1 MKWIFN
7 PAIRLGNQLSFKYK
21 FLLWSC
27 LMLLP
32 LAYSMTNL
40 LGRLQDDNVQ
50 ANRELA
56 GVANL
61 APVPAIEQALL
72 THRNLVTRHAY
83 EVDPVGDDQVKA
95 AAQAVDQSL
104 QAFADTSQNNPSFE
118 VIQQGWAA
126 LQSEAGK
133 LEVEQSNLRHDKL
146 LTEVRHLY
154 KHITASSSLIQ
165 DPALGTYY
173 MVILAS
179 ERLPQLRDLLAQVRD
194 RAATIADFGLFQ
206 AEGYS
211 GLRFRLD
218 LIIAT
223 LQELEADLTLLYQIE
238 PAYRAELGQQTDALI
253 QLVRQ
258 GVETMENKMMK
269 DQLVQLS
276 TKEVQAL
283 GDKMDEAIT
292 ALAGQVRQRLEAD
305 LHQRL
310 AANQRHFW
318 WVTAPL
324 TASLLLYLYL
334 MIGAYLS
341 LHDTVGRVR
350 DIAARVNAQDLSQH
364 IEIIGQD
371 ELAAISRD
379 YNITLETLRT
389 LMQRVREN
397 GVTVVESATE
407 IEDRT
412 CRSQEVIA
420 DQQGETHQV
429 ATAIKEL
436 AATSQ
441 DMAGN
446 ALQAARM
453 TQEAQQVVGQGE
465 AVVDRTI
472 KAIDHINREVLR
484 TAESIGQLE
493 QQCSQIGGVIS
504 VIRGIAEQTNLLALN
519 AAIEAAR
526 AGEQGRGFA
535 VVADEVRSL
544 ASRTQGATVEI
555 QQMIEQLQSGARASV
570 NAMSAASREAQEG
583 VGLAQEAQHAFGAI
597 TEKVDRMVDTNAIIA
612 SAIEQQGAVV
622 NEIERNVVRI
632 SDGSDEA
639 LQVANAARDAARQIH
654 QLTEQLRS
662 MVQSFVL

>member
-56 GVANL
+56 GVVNL
-61 APVPAIEQALL
+61 TPVPAIEQALL

-104 QAFADTSQNNPSFE
+104 QAFADTRQNNPSFE

-218 LIIAT
+218 LINAT

-258 GVETMENKMMK
+258 GVETIENKMMK

-276 TKEVQAL
+276 TKEVQAQ

-310 AANQRHFW
+310 TANQRHFW

-324 TASLLLYLYL
+324 TVSLLLYLYL

-341 LHDTVGRVR
+341 LRDTVGRVR
-350 DIAARVNAQDLSQH
+350 DIAARVNTQDLSQH
-364 IEIIGQD
+364 IEIVGQD

-379 YNITLETLRT
+379 YNVTLETLRT
-389 LMQRVREN
+389 LMRRVREN

-407 IEDRT
+407 IEART

-453 TQEAQQVVGQGE
+453 TQEAQNVVGQGE
-465 AVVDRTI
+465 DVVERTI

-484 TAESIGQLE
+484 TADTIGQLE

-544 ASRTQGATVEI
+544 ANRTQGATVEI

-570 NAMSAASREAQEG
+570 TAMSAASHEAQEG
-583 VGLAQEAQHAFGAI
+583 VGLAQEAKQAFGAI

-654 QLTEQLRS
+654 QLTEQLRA

>member
-32 LAYSMTNL
+32 LTYSMTNL

-56 GVANL
+56 GVVNL
-61 APVPAIEQALL
+61 APVPAIEQTLL

-104 QAFADTSQNNPSFE
+104 QAFADTRQNNPSFE

-218 LIIAT
+218 LISAT
-223 LQELEADLTLLYQIE
+223 LQELEADLTLLYQME

-305 LHQRL
+305 LRQRL

-324 TASLLLYLYL
+324 TVSLLLYLYL

-341 LHDTVGRVR
+341 LRDTVGRVR

-364 IEIIGQD
+364 IEIVGQD

-379 YNITLETLRT
+379 YNVTLETLRT
-389 LMQRVREN
+389 LMLRVREN

-407 IEDRT
+407 IEART

-453 TQEAQQVVGQGE
+453 TQEAQNVVGQGE
-465 AVVDRTI
+465 DVVERTI
-472 KAIDHINREVLR
+472 KAIDHINREVLH
-484 TAESIGQLE
+484 TAETIGQLE

-544 ASRTQGATVEI
+544 ANRTQGATVEI

-570 NAMSAASREAQEG
+570 TAMSAASHEAQEG
-583 VGLAQEAQHAFGAI
+583 VGLAQEAQQAFGAI

-654 QLTEQLRS
+654 QLTEQLRA

>member
-40 LGRLQDDNVQ
+40 LGRLQDDNAQ

-56 GVANL
+56 GVVNL
-61 APVPAIEQALL
+61 APIPAIEQALL

-104 QAFADTSQNNPSFE
+104 QAFADTRQNNPSFA

-133 LEVEQSNLRHDKL
+133 REVEQSNLRHDKL

-154 KHITASSSLIQ
+154 KHITAASSLIQ

-218 LIIAT
+218 LISAT

-238 PAYRAELGQQTDALI
+238 PAYRAELGQQTDALM

-305 LHQRL
+305 LRQRL
-310 AANQRHFW
+310 EANQRHFW

-341 LHDTVGRVR
+341 LRETVARVR

-364 IEIIGQD
+364 IEIVGQD

-379 YNITLETLRT
+379 YNVTLETLRT
-389 LMQRVREN
+389 LMLRVREN

-407 IEDRT
+407 IEART

-453 TQEAQQVVGQGE
+453 TQEAQNVVGQGE
-465 AVVDRTI
+465 DVVERTI

-484 TAESIGQLE
+484 TAETIGQLE

-544 ASRTQGATVEI
+544 ANRTQGATVEI

-570 NAMSAASREAQEG
+570 TAMSAASHEAQEG
-583 VGLAQEAQHAFGAI
+583 VGLAQEAQQAFGAI

-654 QLTEQLRS
+654 QLTEQLRA

>member
-32 LAYSMTNL
+32 LAYSMANL
-40 LGRLQDDNVQ
+40 LGRLQDDNEQ
-50 ANRELA
+50 ARKELA
-56 GVANL
+56 GVINL

-72 THRNLVTRHAY
+72 THRNLVTQHAY
-83 EVDPVGDDQVKA
+83 EQNPVGEDKVKA
-95 AAQAVDQSL
+95 AAQAVDDSL
-104 QAFADTSQNNPSFE
+104 RAFADTRQDNPAFDALK
-118 VIQQGWAA
+118 QGWAT
-126 LQSEAGK
+126 LQSEGSK
-133 LEVEQSNLRHDKL
+133 LEVDQSNLRHDKL

-154 KHITASSSLIQ
+154 KNITAASSLIQ

-173 MVILAS
+173 MVILTS

-218 LIIAT
+218 LINAT

-238 PAYRAELGQQTDALI
+238 PAYRAELGQQTDALL
-253 QLVRQ
+253 QQVRQ
-258 GVETMENKMMK
+258 GVDTMENKMMK

-276 TKEVQAL
+276 TKEVLAL
-283 GDKMDEAIT
+283 GDGLDNTIT
-292 ALAGQVRQRLEAD
+292 KLAGQVRQRLEAD
-305 LHQRL
+305 LHQRM

-324 TASLLLYLYL
+324 TAILLLYIYL

-341 LHDTVGRVR
+341 LRDTVGRVR
-350 DIAARVNAQDLSQH
+350 EIAARVNAQDLSQH
-364 IEIIGQD
+364 IEIVGQD

-379 YNITLETLRT
+379 YNVTLETLRT
-389 LMQRVREN
+389 LMRRVREN

-420 DQQGETHQV
+420 AQQGETHQV

-639 LQVANAARDAARQIH
+639 LQVANEARDAARQIH

-662 MVQSFVL
+662 MVQSFIL

>member
-56 GVANL
+56 GVVNL
-61 APVPAIEQALL
+61 NPVPAIEQALL

-95 AAQAVDQSL
+95 AAQIVAQSL
-104 QAFADTSQNNPSFE
+104 QAFADTRQNNPSFE

-126 LQSEAGK
+126 LQSETGK

-218 LIIAT
+218 LISAT

-292 ALAGQVRQRLEAD
+292 ALAGKVRQRLEAD

-310 AANQRHFW
+310 TANQRHFW

-324 TASLLLYLYL
+324 TVSLLLYLYL

-341 LHDTVGRVR
+341 LRDTVGRVR

-364 IEIIGQD
+364 IEIVGQD

-379 YNITLETLRT
+379 YNVTLETLRT
-389 LMQRVREN
+389 LMLRVREN

-407 IEDRT
+407 IEART
-412 CRSQEVIA
+412 SRSQEVIA

-453 TQEAQQVVGQGE
+453 TQEAQNVVGQGE
-465 AVVDRTI
+465 DVVERTI

-484 TAESIGQLE
+484 TADTIGQLE

-504 VIRGIAEQTNLLALN
+504 VIRSIAEQTNLLALN

-544 ASRTQGATVEI
+544 ANRTQGATVEI

-570 NAMSAASREAQEG
+570 TAMSAASHEAQEG
-583 VGLAQEAQHAFGAI
+583 VGLAQEAKQAFGAI

-654 QLTEQLRS
+654 QLTEQLRA

>member
-56 GVANL
+56 GVVNL
-61 APVPAIEQALL
+61 TPVPAIEQALL

-83 EVDPVGDDQVKA
+83 EVDPVGDNQVKA

-104 QAFADTSQNNPSFE
+104 QAFADTRQNNPSFE

-154 KHITASSSLIQ
+154 KHITAASSLIQ

-218 LIIAT
+218 LINAT

-238 PAYRAELGQQTDALI
+238 PAYRTELGQQTDALM

-305 LHQRL
+305 LRQRL

-341 LHDTVGRVR
+341 LRETVGRVR

-364 IEIIGQD
+364 IEIVGQD

-379 YNITLETLRT
+379 YNVTLETLRT
-389 LMQRVREN
+389 LMLRVREN

-407 IEDRT
+407 IEART

-420 DQQGETHQV
+420 DQQGDTHQV

-453 TQEAQQVVGQGE
+453 TQEAQNVVGQGE
-465 AVVDRTI
+465 DVVERTI

-484 TAESIGQLE
+484 TADTIGLLE

-504 VIRGIAEQTNLLALN
+504 VIRSIAEQTNLLALN

-544 ASRTQGATVEI
+544 ANRTQGATVEI

-570 NAMSAASREAQEG
+570 TAMSAASHEAQEG
-583 VGLAQEAQHAFGAI
+583 VGLAQEAKQAFGAI

-639 LQVANAARDAARQIH
+639 LQVANEARDAARQIH
-654 QLTEQLRS
+654 QLTEQLRA

>member
-32 LAYSMTNL
+32 LAYSMANL
-40 LGRLQDDNVQ
+40 LGRLQDDNIQ

-95 AAQAVDQSL
+95 AAQAVDKSL
-104 QAFADTSQNNPSFE
+104 QAFADTRQNNPSFE

-218 LIIAT
+218 LISAT

-238 PAYRAELGQQTDALI
+238 PAYRAELGQQTDALM

-276 TKEVQAL
+276 PKEVQAL
-283 GDKMDEAIT
+283 GDNMDSALT
-292 ALAGQVRQRLEAD
+292 ALAGHVRQRLEAD

-324 TASLLLYLYL
+324 TAILLLYLYL

-341 LHDTVGRVR
+341 LRDTVGRVR
-350 DIAARVNAQDLSQH
+350 EIAARVNAQDLSQQ
-364 IEIIGQD
+364 IEIVGQD
-371 ELAAISRD
+371 ELADISHD
-379 YNITLETLRT
+379 YNVTLETLRT
-389 LMQRVREN
+389 LMRRVREN
-397 GVTVVESATE
+397 GVTVVESATD
-407 IEDRT
+407 IEART

-453 TQEAQQVVGQGE
+453 TQEAQNVVGQGE
-465 AVVDRTI
+465 DVVERTI

-484 TAESIGQLE
+484 TANTIGQLE

-544 ASRTQGATVEI
+544 ANRTQGATVEI

-570 NAMSAASREAQEG
+570 TAMSAASHEAQEG
-583 VGLAQEAQHAFGAI
+583 VGLAQEAKQAFGAI

-612 SAIEQQGAVV
+612 SAIEQQDAVV

-654 QLTEQLRS
+654 QLTEQLRA

>member
-7 PAIRLGNQLSFKYK
+7 PAIKLGNQLSFKYK

-40 LGRLQDDNVQ
+40 LGRLHDDNVQ

-56 GVANL
+56 GVVNL
-61 APVPAIEQALL
+61 TPVPAIEQALL

-104 QAFADTSQNNPSFE
+104 QAFADTRQNNPSFE

-154 KHITASSSLIQ
+154 KHITASSSMIQ

-218 LIIAT
+218 LISAT
-223 LQELEADLTLLYQIE
+223 LQELEADLTLLYQME

-310 AANQRHFW
+310 TANQRHFW

-341 LHDTVGRVR
+341 LRDTVGRVR

-364 IEIIGQD
+364 IEIVGQD

-379 YNITLETLRT
+379 YNVTLETLRT
-389 LMQRVREN
+389 LMLRVREN

-407 IEDRT
+407 IEART

-453 TQEAQQVVGQGE
+453 TQEAQNVVGQGE
-465 AVVDRTI
+465 DVVERTI

-484 TAESIGQLE
+484 TADTIGQLE

-544 ASRTQGATVEI
+544 ANRTQGATVEI

-570 NAMSAASREAQEG
+570 TAMSAASHEAQEG
-583 VGLAQEAQHAFGAI
+583 VGLAQEAKQAFGAI

-654 QLTEQLRS
+654 QLTEQLRA

>member
-32 LAYSMTNL
+32 LAYSMANL

-56 GVANL
+56 GVVNL
-61 APVPAIEQALL
+61 TPVPAIEQALL

-104 QAFADTSQNNPSFE
+104 QAFADTRQNNPSFE

-218 LIIAT
+218 LISAT

-310 AANQRHFW
+310 TANQRHFW

-341 LHDTVGRVR
+341 LRDTVGRVR

-364 IEIIGQD
+364 IEIVGQD

-379 YNITLETLRT
+379 YNVTLETLRT
-389 LMQRVREN
+389 LMRRVREN

-407 IEDRT
+407 IEART

-453 TQEAQQVVGQGE
+453 TQEAQNVVGQGE
-465 AVVDRTI
+465 DVVERTI

-484 TAESIGQLE
+484 TADTIGQLE

-544 ASRTQGATVEI
+544 ANRTQGATVEI

-570 NAMSAASREAQEG
+570 TAMSAASHEAQEG
-583 VGLAQEAQHAFGAI
+583 VGLAQEAKQAFGAI

-654 QLTEQLRS
+654 QLTEQLRA

>member
-56 GVANL
+56 GVVNL
-61 APVPAIEQALL
+61 TPVPAIEQALL

-95 AAQAVDQSL
+95 AAQTVDQSL
-104 QAFADTSQNNPSFE
+104 QAFANTRQNNPSFE

-218 LIIAT
+218 LISAT

-292 ALAGQVRQRLEAD
+292 ALAGEVRQRLEAD

-341 LHDTVGRVR
+341 LRDTVGRVR

-364 IEIIGQD
+364 IEIVGQD

-379 YNITLETLRT
+379 YNVTLETLRT
-389 LMQRVREN
+389 LMLRVREN

-407 IEDRT
+407 IEART

-453 TQEAQQVVGQGE
+453 TQEAQNVVGQGE
-465 AVVDRTI
+465 DVVERTI

-484 TAESIGQLE
+484 TADTIGQLE

-544 ASRTQGATVEI
+544 ANRTQGATVEI

-570 NAMSAASREAQEG
+570 TAMSAASHEAQEG
-583 VGLAQEAQHAFGAI
+583 VGLAQEAKQAFGAI

-654 QLTEQLRS
+654 QLTEQLRA

>member
-32 LAYSMTNL
+32 LAYSMANL
-40 LGRLQDDNVQ
+40 LGRLQDDNEQ
-50 ANRELA
+50 ARKELA
-56 GVANL
+56 GVINL

-72 THRNLVTRHAY
+72 THRNLVTQHAY
-83 EVDPVGDDQVKA
+83 EQNPVGEDKVKA
-95 AAQAVDQSL
+95 AAQAVDDSL
-104 QAFADTSQNNPSFE
+104 RAFADTRQENPAFDALK
-118 VIQQGWAA
+118 QGWAA
-126 LQSEAGK
+126 LQSEGSK
-133 LEVEQSNLRHDKL
+133 LEVDQSNLRHDKL

-154 KHITASSSLIQ
+154 KNITAASSLIQ

-173 MVILAS
+173 MVILTS

-218 LIIAT
+218 LINAT

-238 PAYRAELGQQTDALI
+238 PAYRAELGQQTDTLL
-253 QLVRQ
+253 QQVRQ
-258 GVETMENKMMK
+258 GVDTMENKMMK

-276 TKEVQAL
+276 TKEVLAL
-283 GDKMDEAIT
+283 GDGLDNTIT
-292 ALAGQVRQRLEAD
+292 KLAGQVRQRLEAD
-305 LHQRL
+305 LHQRM

-324 TASLLLYLYL
+324 TAILLLYIYL

-341 LHDTVGRVR
+341 LRDTVGRVR
-350 DIAARVNAQDLSQH
+350 EIAARVNAQDLSQH
-364 IEIIGQD
+364 IEIVGQD

-379 YNITLETLRT
+379 YNVTLETLRT
-389 LMQRVREN
+389 LMRRVREN

-420 DQQGETHQV
+420 AQQGETHQV

-453 TQEAQQVVGQGE
+453 TQEAQLVVGQGE

-583 VGLAQEAQHAFGAI
+583 VGLAKEAQHAFGAI

-662 MVQSFVL
+662 MVQSFIL

>member
-61 APVPAIEQALL
+61 TPVPAIEQALL

-104 QAFADTSQNNPSFE
+104 QAFADTRQNTPSFE

-218 LIIAT
+218 LISAT

-310 AANQRHFW
+310 TANQRHFW

-341 LHDTVGRVR
+341 LRDTVGRVR

-364 IEIIGQD
+364 IEIVGQD

-379 YNITLETLRT
+379 YNVTLETLRT
-389 LMQRVREN
+389 LMRRVREN

-407 IEDRT
+407 IEART

-453 TQEAQQVVGQGE
+453 TQEAQNVVGQGE
-465 AVVDRTI
+465 DVVERTI

-484 TAESIGQLE
+484 TADTIGQLE

-544 ASRTQGATVEI
+544 ANRTQGATVEI
-555 QQMIEQLQSGARASV
+555 QQMIEQLQSGARAPV
-570 NAMSAASREAQEG
+570 TAMSAASHEAQEG
-583 VGLAQEAQHAFGAI
+583 VGLAQEAKQAFGAI

-654 QLTEQLRS
+654 QLTEQLRA

>member
-56 GVANL
+56 GVVNL

-104 QAFADTSQNNPSFE
+104 QVFADTRQNNPSFE

-218 LIIAT
+218 LISAT

-292 ALAGQVRQRLEAD
+292 AVAGQVRQRLEAD

-310 AANQRHFW
+310 TANQRHFW
-318 WVTAPL
+318 WITAPL

-341 LHDTVGRVR
+341 LRDTVGRVR

-364 IEIIGQD
+364 IEIVGQD

-379 YNITLETLRT
+379 YNVTLETLRT
-389 LMQRVREN
+389 LMLRVREN

-407 IEDRT
+407 IEART

-453 TQEAQQVVGQGE
+453 TQEAQNVVGQGE
-465 AVVDRTI
+465 DVVERTI

-484 TAESIGQLE
+484 TADTIGQLE

-544 ASRTQGATVEI
+544 ANRTQGATVEI

-570 NAMSAASREAQEG
+570 TAMSAASHEAQEG
-583 VGLAQEAQHAFGAI
+583 VGLAQEAKQAFGAI

-654 QLTEQLRS
+654 QLTEQLRA

>member
-32 LAYSMTNL
+32 LAYSMANL
-40 LGRLQDDNVQ
+40 LGRLQDDNEQ
-50 ANRELA
+50 ASRELA
-56 GVANL
+56 GVVNL
-61 APVPAIEQALL
+61 TPVPAIEQALL

-104 QAFADTSQNNPSFE
+104 QAFADTRQNNPSFE

-218 LIIAT
+218 LISAT

-258 GVETMENKMMK
+258 GGETMENKMMK

-292 ALAGQVRQRLEAD
+292 ALAGQVRKRLEAD

-341 LHDTVGRVR
+341 LRDTVGRVR

-364 IEIIGQD
+364 IEIVGQD

-379 YNITLETLRT
+379 YNVTLETLRT
-389 LMQRVREN
+389 LMLRVREN

-407 IEDRT
+407 IEART

-453 TQEAQQVVGQGE
+453 TQEAQNVVGQGE
-465 AVVDRTI
+465 DVVERTI

-484 TAESIGQLE
+484 TADTIGQLE

-504 VIRGIAEQTNLLALN
+504 VIRSIAEQTNLLALN

-544 ASRTQGATVEI
+544 ANRTQGATVEI

-570 NAMSAASREAQEG
+570 TAMSAASHEAQEG
-583 VGLAQEAQHAFGAI
+583 VGLAQEAKQAFGAI

-612 SAIEQQGAVV
+612 SAIEQQGTVV

-654 QLTEQLRS
+654 QLTEQLRA

>member
-56 GVANL
+56 GVVNL
-61 APVPAIEQALL
+61 TPVPAIEQALL

-95 AAQAVDQSL
+95 AAQIVAQSL
-104 QAFADTSQNNPSFE
+104 QAFADTRQNNPSFK

-218 LIIAT
+218 LISAT

-310 AANQRHFW
+310 TANQRHFW

-341 LHDTVGRVR
+341 LRDTVGRVR

-364 IEIIGQD
+364 IEIVGQD

-379 YNITLETLRT
+379 YNVTLETLRT
-389 LMQRVREN
+389 LMLRVREN

-407 IEDRT
+407 IEART

-453 TQEAQQVVGQGE
+453 TQEAQNVVGQGE
-465 AVVDRTI
+465 DVVERTI

-484 TAESIGQLE
+484 TADTIGQLE

-544 ASRTQGATVEI
+544 ANRTQGATVEI

-570 NAMSAASREAQEG
+570 TAMSAASHEAQEG
-583 VGLAQEAQHAFGAI
+583 VGLAQEAKQAFGAI

-612 SAIEQQGAVV
+612 SAIEQQGTVV

-654 QLTEQLRS
+654 QLTEQLRA

>member
-32 LAYSMTNL
+32 LAYSMANL

-61 APVPAIEQALL
+61 TPVPAIEQALL

-83 EVDPVGDDQVKA
+83 EADPVGDDQVKA
-95 AAQAVDQSL
+95 AAQAVAQSL
-104 QAFADTSQNNPSFE
+104 QAFADTRQNTPSFE

-218 LIIAT
+218 LISAT

-238 PAYRAELGQQTDALI
+238 PAYRAELGLQTDALI

-310 AANQRHFW
+310 TANQRHFW

-324 TASLLLYLYL
+324 TISLLLYLYL

-341 LHDTVGRVR
+341 LRDTVGRVR

-364 IEIIGQD
+364 IEIVGQD

-379 YNITLETLRT
+379 YNVTLETLRT
-389 LMQRVREN
+389 LMLRVREN

-407 IEDRT
+407 IEART

-453 TQEAQQVVGQGE
+453 TQEAQNVVGQGE
-465 AVVDRTI
+465 DVVERTI

-484 TAESIGQLE
+484 TADTIGQLE

-504 VIRGIAEQTNLLALN
+504 VIRSIAEQTNLLALN

-544 ASRTQGATVEI
+544 ANRTQGATVEI

-570 NAMSAASREAQEG
+570 TAMSAASHEAQEG
-583 VGLAQEAQHAFGAI
+583 VGLAQEAKQAFGAI

-639 LQVANAARDAARQIH
+639 LQVASAARDAARQIH
-654 QLTEQLRS
+654 QLTEQLRA

>member
-32 LAYSMTNL
+32 LAYSMANL
-40 LGRLQDDNVQ
+40 LGRLQDDNEQ
-50 ANRELA
+50 ARKELA
-56 GVANL
+56 GVINL

-72 THRNLVTRHAY
+72 THRNLVTQHAY
-83 EVDPVGDDQVKA
+83 EQNPVGEDKVKA
-95 AAQAVDQSL
+95 AAQAVEDSL
-104 QAFADTSQNNPSFE
+104 RAFADTRQENPAFDALK
-118 VIQQGWAA
+118 QGWAA
-126 LQSEAGK
+126 LQSEGSK
-133 LEVEQSNLRHDKL
+133 LEVDQSNLRHDKL

-154 KHITASSSLIQ
+154 KNITAASSLIQ

-173 MVILAS
+173 MVILTS

-218 LIIAT
+218 LINAT

-238 PAYRAELGQQTDALI
+238 PAYRAELGQQTDALL
-253 QLVRQ
+253 QQVRQ
-258 GVETMENKMMK
+258 GVDTMENKMMK

-276 TKEVQAL
+276 TKEVLAL
-283 GDKMDEAIT
+283 GDGLDNTIT
-292 ALAGQVRQRLEAD
+292 KLAGQVRQRLEAD
-305 LHQRL
+305 LHQRM

-324 TASLLLYLYL
+324 TAILLLYIYL

-341 LHDTVGRVR
+341 LRDTVGRVR
-350 DIAARVNAQDLSQH
+350 EIAARVNAQDLSQH
-364 IEIIGQD
+364 IEIVGQD

-379 YNITLETLRT
+379 YNVTLETLRT
-389 LMQRVREN
+389 LMRRVREN

-420 DQQGETHQV
+420 AQQGETHQV

-453 TQEAQQVVGQGE
+453 TQEAQLVVGQGE

-662 MVQSFVL
+662 MVQSFIL

>member
-40 LGRLQDDNVQ
+40 LGRLQDDNAQ

-56 GVANL
+56 GVVNL

-72 THRNLVTRHAY
+72 THRNLMTRHAY
-83 EVDPVGDDQVKA
+83 EVEPVGDDQLKA
-95 AAQAVDQSL
+95 AAQAVELSL
-104 QAFADTSQNNPSFE
+104 QAFADTRQNNPSFE

-126 LQSEAGK
+126 LQSDAGK
-133 LEVEQSNLRHDKL
+133 LEVEQNNLRHDKL

-154 KHITASSSLIQ
+154 KHITAASSLIQ

-218 LIIAT
+218 LISAT

-238 PAYRAELGQQTDALI
+238 PTYRAGLGQQTDALM

-292 ALAGQVRQRLEAD
+292 ALAGHVRQRLEAD
-305 LHQRL
+305 LRQRL

-341 LHDTVGRVR
+341 LRETVARVR

-364 IEIIGQD
+364 IEIVGQD

-379 YNITLETLRT
+379 YNVTLETLRT
-389 LMQRVREN
+389 LMLRVREN

-407 IEDRT
+407 IEART

-453 TQEAQQVVGQGE
+453 TQEAQNVVGQGE
-465 AVVDRTI
+465 DVVERTI

-484 TAESIGQLE
+484 TAETIGQLE

-544 ASRTQGATVEI
+544 ANRTQGATVEI

-570 NAMSAASREAQEG
+570 TAMSAASHEAQEG
-583 VGLAQEAQHAFGAI
+583 VGLAQEAQQAFGAI

-654 QLTEQLRS
+654 QLTEQLRA

>member
-56 GVANL
+56 GVVNL
-61 APVPAIEQALL
+61 TPVPAIEQALL

-104 QAFADTSQNNPSFE
+104 QAFADTRQNNPSFE

-218 LIIAT
+218 LISAT

-341 LHDTVGRVR
+341 LRDTVGRVR

-364 IEIIGQD
+364 IEIVGQD

-379 YNITLETLRT
+379 YNVTLETLRT
-389 LMQRVREN
+389 LMRRVREN

-407 IEDRT
+407 IEART

-453 TQEAQQVVGQGE
+453 TQEAQNVVGQGE
-465 AVVDRTI
+465 DVVERTI

-484 TAESIGQLE
+484 TADTIGQLE

-544 ASRTQGATVEI
+544 ANRTQGATVEI

-570 NAMSAASREAQEG
+570 TAMSAASHEAQEG
-583 VGLAQEAQHAFGAI
+583 VGLAQEAKQAFGAI

-654 QLTEQLRS
+654 QLTEQLRA

>member
-40 LGRLQDDNVQ
+40 LGRLQDDNAQ
-50 ANRELA
+50 ANRELT
-56 GVANL
+56 GVVNL

-104 QAFADTSQNNPSFE
+104 QAFADTRQNNPSFE

-218 LIIAT
+218 LISAT

-324 TASLLLYLYL
+324 TVSLLLYLYL

-341 LHDTVGRVR
+341 LRDTVGRVR

-364 IEIIGQD
+364 IEIVGQD

-379 YNITLETLRT
+379 YNVTLETLRT
-389 LMQRVREN
+389 LMLRVREN

-407 IEDRT
+407 IEART

-453 TQEAQQVVGQGE
+453 TQEAQNVVGQGE
-465 AVVDRTI
+465 DVVERTI

-484 TAESIGQLE
+484 TADTIGQLE

-544 ASRTQGATVEI
+544 ANRTQGATVEI

-570 NAMSAASREAQEG
+570 TAMSAASHEAQEG
-583 VGLAQEAQHAFGAI
+583 VGLAQEAKQAFGAI

-632 SDGSDEA
+632 SDSSDEA
-639 LQVANAARDAARQIH
+639 LQVANAARDATRQIH
-654 QLTEQLRS
+654 QLTEQLRA

>member
-32 LAYSMTNL
+32 LAYSMANL
-40 LGRLQDDNVQ
+40 LGRLQDDNEQ
-50 ANRELA
+50 ARKELA
-56 GVANL
+56 GVINL
-61 APVPAIEQALL
+61 TPVPAIEQALL
-72 THRNLVTRHAY
+72 THRNLVTQHAY
-83 EVDPVGDDQVKA
+83 EQSPVGEDKVKA
-95 AAQAVDQSL
+95 AAQAVEDSL
-104 QAFADTSQNNPSFE
+104 RAFADTRQDNPAFDALK
-118 VIQQGWAA
+118 QGWAA
-126 LQSEAGK
+126 LQSEGGK
-133 LEVEQSNLRHDKL
+133 LEVDQSNLRHDKL

-154 KHITASSSLIQ
+154 KNITAASSLIQ

-173 MVILAS
+173 MVILTS

-218 LIIAT
+218 LINAT

-238 PAYRAELGQQTDALI
+238 PAYRAELGQQTDALL
-253 QLVRQ
+253 QQVRQ
-258 GVETMENKMMK
+258 GVDTMENKMMK

-276 TKEVQAL
+276 TKEVLAL
-283 GDKMDEAIT
+283 GDGLDNTIT
-292 ALAGQVRQRLEAD
+292 KLAGQVRQRLEAD
-305 LHQRL
+305 LHQRM

-324 TASLLLYLYL
+324 TAILLLYIYL

-341 LHDTVGRVR
+341 LRDTVGRVR
-350 DIAARVNAQDLSQH
+350 EIAARVNAQDLSQH
-364 IEIIGQD
+364 IEIVGQD

-379 YNITLETLRT
+379 YNVTLETLRT
-389 LMQRVREN
+389 LMRRVREN

-420 DQQGETHQV
+420 AQQGETHQV

-639 LQVANAARDAARQIH
+639 LQVANEARDAARQIH

-662 MVQSFVL
+662 MVQSFIL

>member
-40 LGRLQDDNVQ
+40 LGRLQDDNAQ

-56 GVANL
+56 GVVNL
-61 APVPAIEQALL
+61 APIPAIEQALL
-72 THRNLVTRHAY
+72 THRNLMTRHAY
-83 EVDPVGDDQVKA
+83 EVDPVGDDQLKT

-104 QAFADTSQNNPSFE
+104 QAFADTRQHNPSFE

-154 KHITASSSLIQ
+154 KHITAASSLIQ

-218 LIIAT
+218 LISAT

-238 PAYRAELGQQTDALI
+238 PAYRAELGQQTDALM

-292 ALAGQVRQRLEAD
+292 ALAGHVRQRLEAD
-305 LHQRL
+305 LRQRL

-341 LHDTVGRVR
+341 LRETVARVR

-364 IEIIGQD
+364 IEIVGQD

-379 YNITLETLRT
+379 YNVTLETLRT
-389 LMQRVREN
+389 LMLRVREN

-407 IEDRT
+407 IEART

-453 TQEAQQVVGQGE
+453 TQEAQNVVGQGE
-465 AVVDRTI
+465 DVVERTI

-484 TAESIGQLE
+484 TAETIGQLE

-544 ASRTQGATVEI
+544 ANRTQGATVEI

-570 NAMSAASREAQEG
+570 TAMSAASHEAQEG
-583 VGLAQEAQHAFGAI
+583 VGLAQEAQQAFGAI

-654 QLTEQLRS
+654 QLTEQLRA

>member
-40 LGRLQDDNVQ
+40 LGRLQDDNAQ

-56 GVANL
+56 GVVNL
-61 APVPAIEQALL
+61 SPVPAIEQALL

-104 QAFADTSQNNPSFE
+104 QAFANTRQNNPSFE

-218 LIIAT
+218 LISAT

-324 TASLLLYLYL
+324 TVSLLLYLYL

-341 LHDTVGRVR
+341 LRDTVGRVR

-364 IEIIGQD
+364 IEIVGQD

-379 YNITLETLRT
+379 YNVTLETLRT
-389 LMQRVREN
+389 LMRRVREN

-407 IEDRT
+407 IEART

-453 TQEAQQVVGQGE
+453 TQEAQNVVGQGE
-465 AVVDRTI
+465 DVVERTI

-484 TAESIGQLE
+484 TADTIGQLE

-544 ASRTQGATVEI
+544 ANRTQGATVEI

-570 NAMSAASREAQEG
+570 TAMSAASHEAQEG
-583 VGLAQEAQHAFGAI
+583 VGLAQEAKQAFGAI

-654 QLTEQLRS
+654 QLTEQLRA

>member
-40 LGRLQDDNVQ
+40 LGQLQDDNAQ

-56 GVANL
+56 GVVNL
-61 APVPAIEQALL
+61 IPVPAIEQALL
-72 THRNLVTRHAY
+72 THRNLMTRHAY
-83 EVDPVGDDQVKA
+83 EVDPVGDDQVKT

-104 QAFADTSQNNPSFE
+104 QAFADTRQNNPSFE

-218 LIIAT
+218 LISAT

-324 TASLLLYLYL
+324 TVSLLLYLYL

-341 LHDTVGRVR
+341 LRETVGRVR

-364 IEIIGQD
+364 IEIVGQD
-371 ELAAISRD
+371 ELAAISHD
-379 YNITLETLRT
+379 YNVTLETLRT
-389 LMQRVREN
+389 LMLRVREN

-407 IEDRT
+407 IEART

-453 TQEAQQVVGQGE
+453 TQEAQNVVGQGE
-465 AVVDRTI
+465 DVVERTI

-484 TAESIGQLE
+484 TADTIGQLE

-544 ASRTQGATVEI
+544 ANRTQGATVEI

-570 NAMSAASREAQEG
+570 TAMSAASHEAQEG
-583 VGLAQEAQHAFGAI
+583 VGLAQEAKQAFGAI

-654 QLTEQLRS
+654 QLTEQLRA

>member
-7 PAIRLGNQLSFKYK
+7 PAIKLGNQLSFKYK

-40 LGRLQDDNVQ
+40 LGRLQDDNAQ

-56 GVANL
+56 GVVNL

-95 AAQAVDQSL
+95 AAQTVDQSL
-104 QAFADTSQNNPSFE
+104 QAFADTRQNNPSFE

-126 LQSEAGK
+126 LQSKAGK

-165 DPALGTYY
+165 DPSLGTYY

-218 LIIAT
+218 LISAT

-283 GDKMDEAIT
+283 GDKMDEAIS

-324 TASLLLYLYL
+324 TVSLLLYLYL

-341 LHDTVGRVR
+341 LRETVGRVR

-364 IEIIGQD
+364 IEIVGQD
-371 ELAAISRD
+371 ELAAISHD
-379 YNITLETLRT
+379 YNVTLETLRT
-389 LMQRVREN
+389 LMLRVREN

-407 IEDRT
+407 IEART

-453 TQEAQQVVGQGE
+453 TQEAQNVVGQGE
-465 AVVDRTI
+465 DVVERTI

-484 TAESIGQLE
+484 TADTIGQLE

-544 ASRTQGATVEI
+544 ANRTQGATVEI

-570 NAMSAASREAQEG
+570 TAMSAASHEAQEG
-583 VGLAQEAQHAFGAI
+583 VGLAQEAKQAFGAI

-654 QLTEQLRS
+654 QLTEQLRA

>member
-40 LGRLQDDNVQ
+40 LGRLQDDNAQ

-56 GVANL
+56 GVVNL

-72 THRNLVTRHAY
+72 THRNLMTRHAY
-83 EVDPVGDDQVKA
+83 EVDPVGDDQLKA
-95 AAQAVDQSL
+95 AAQAVELSL
-104 QAFADTSQNNPSFE
+104 QAFADTRQNTPSFE
-118 VIQQGWAA
+118 EIQQGWAA

-154 KHITASSSLIQ
+154 KHITAASSLIQ

-218 LIIAT
+218 LISAT

-238 PAYRAELGQQTDALI
+238 PAYRAELGQQTDALM

-305 LHQRL
+305 LRQRL

-341 LHDTVGRVR
+341 LRETVARVR

-364 IEIIGQD
+364 IEIVGQD

-379 YNITLETLRT
+379 YNVTLETLRT
-389 LMQRVREN
+389 LMLRVREN

-407 IEDRT
+407 IEART

-453 TQEAQQVVGQGE
+453 TQEAQNVVGQGE
-465 AVVDRTI
+465 DVVERTI

-484 TAESIGQLE
+484 TAETIGQLE

-544 ASRTQGATVEI
+544 ANRTQGATVEI

-570 NAMSAASREAQEG
+570 TAMSAASHEAQEG
-583 VGLAQEAQHAFGAI
+583 VGLAQEAQQAFGAI

-654 QLTEQLRS
+654 QLTEQLRA

>member
-56 GVANL
+56 GVVNL

-72 THRNLVTRHAY
+72 THRNLLTRHAY

-95 AAQAVDQSL
+95 AAQIVAQSL
-104 QAFADTSQNNPSFE
+104 QAFADTRQNNPSFE

-126 LQSEAGK
+126 LQSETGK

-218 LIIAT
+218 LINAT
-223 LQELEADLTLLYQIE
+223 LQELEADLTLLYQME
-238 PAYRAELGQQTDALI
+238 PAYRAELGQQTDSLI

-258 GVETMENKMMK
+258 GVETMESKMMK

-292 ALAGQVRQRLEAD
+292 ALAGEVRQQLEAD

-324 TASLLLYLYL
+324 TISLLLYLYL

-341 LHDTVGRVR
+341 LRDTVGRVR

-364 IEIIGQD
+364 IEIVGQD

-379 YNITLETLRT
+379 YNVTLETLRT
-389 LMQRVREN
+389 LMLRVREN

-407 IEDRT
+407 IEART

-453 TQEAQQVVGQGE
+453 TQEAQNVVGQGE
-465 AVVDRTI
+465 DVVERTI

-484 TAESIGQLE
+484 TADTIGQLE

-544 ASRTQGATVEI
+544 ANRTQGATVEI

-570 NAMSAASREAQEG
+570 TAMSAASHEAQEG
-583 VGLAQEAQHAFGAI
+583 VGLAQEAKQAFGAI

-654 QLTEQLRS
+654 QLTEQLRA
-662 MVQSFVL
+662 MVQSFML

>member
-40 LGRLQDDNVQ
+40 LGRLHDDNVQ

-61 APVPAIEQALL
+61 TPVPAIEQALL

-83 EVDPVGDDQVKA
+83 ELDPVGDDQVKA

-218 LIIAT
+218 LISAT
-223 LQELEADLTLLYQIE
+223 LQELEADLTLLYQME

-258 GVETMENKMMK
+258 GVETMENKMMR

-292 ALAGQVRQRLEAD
+292 AVAGQVRQRLEAD

-310 AANQRHFW
+310 TANQRHFW
-318 WVTAPL
+318 WITAPL

-341 LHDTVGRVR
+341 LRDTVGRVR

-364 IEIIGQD
+364 IEIVGQD

-379 YNITLETLRT
+379 YNVTLETLRT
-389 LMQRVREN
+389 LMLRVREN

-407 IEDRT
+407 IEART

-453 TQEAQQVVGQGE
+453 TQEAQNVVGQGE
-465 AVVDRTI
+465 DVVERTI

-484 TAESIGQLE
+484 TADTIGQLE

-544 ASRTQGATVEI
+544 ANRTQGATVEI

-570 NAMSAASREAQEG
+570 TAMSAASHEAQEG
-583 VGLAQEAQHAFGAI
+583 VGLAQEAKQAFGAI

-654 QLTEQLRS
+654 QLTEQLRA

>member
-40 LGRLQDDNVQ
+40 LGRLQDDNAQ
-50 ANRELA
+50 ANRELT
-56 GVANL
+56 GVVNL

-104 QAFADTSQNNPSFE
+104 QAFADTRQNNPSFE
-118 VIQQGWAA
+118 MIQQGWAA

-211 GLRFRLD
+211 GMRFRLD
-218 LIIAT
+218 LISAT
-223 LQELEADLTLLYQIE
+223 LQELEADLTLLYQME

-364 IEIIGQD
+364 IEIVGQD

-379 YNITLETLRT
+379 YNVTLETLRT
-389 LMQRVREN
+389 LMLRVREN

-407 IEDRT
+407 IEART

-436 AATSQ
+436 AATLQ

-446 ALQAARM
+446 ALQAAHM
-453 TQEAQQVVGQGE
+453 TQEAQNVVGQGE
-465 AVVDRTI
+465 DVVERTI

-484 TAESIGQLE
+484 TADTIGQLE

-544 ASRTQGATVEI
+544 ANRTQGATVEI

-570 NAMSAASREAQEG
+570 TAMSAASHEAQEG
-583 VGLAQEAQHAFGAI
+583 VGLAQEAKQAFGAI

-654 QLTEQLRS
+654 QLTEQLRA

>member
-7 PAIRLGNQLSFKYK
+7 PAIRLGNQLSFKFK

-32 LAYSMTNL
+32 LAYSMANL
-40 LGRLQDDNVQ
+40 LGRLQDDNEQ
-50 ANRELA
+50 ARKELA
-56 GVANL
+56 GVINL

-72 THRNLVTRHAY
+72 THRNLVTQHAY
-83 EVDPVGDDQVKA
+83 EQNPVGEDKVKA
-95 AAQAVDQSL
+95 AAQAVEDSL
-104 QAFADTSQNNPSFE
+104 RAFADTRQENPAFNALK
-118 VIQQGWAA
+118 QGWAA
-126 LQSEAGK
+126 LQSEGSK
-133 LEVEQSNLRHDKL
+133 LEVDQSNLRHDKL

-154 KHITASSSLIQ
+154 KNITAASSLIQ

-173 MVILAS
+173 MVILTS

-218 LIIAT
+218 LINAT

-238 PAYRAELGQQTDALI
+238 PAYRAELGQQTDALL
-253 QLVRQ
+253 QQVRQ
-258 GVETMENKMMK
+258 GVDTMENKMMK

-276 TKEVQAL
+276 TKEVLAL
-283 GDKMDEAIT
+283 GDGLDNTIT
-292 ALAGQVRQRLEAD
+292 KLAGQVRQRLEAD
-305 LHQRL
+305 LHQRM

-324 TASLLLYLYL
+324 TAILLLYIYL

-341 LHDTVGRVR
+341 LRDTVGRVR
-350 DIAARVNAQDLSQH
+350 EIAARVNAQDLSQH
-364 IEIIGQD
+364 IEIVGQD

-389 LMQRVREN
+389 LMRRVREN

-420 DQQGETHQV
+420 AQQGETHQV

-570 NAMSAASREAQEG
+570 TAMSAASHEAQEG
-583 VGLAQEAQHAFGAI
+583 VGLAQEAKQAFGAI

-662 MVQSFVL
+662 MVQSFIL

>member
-32 LAYSMTNL
+32 LAYSMANL
-40 LGRLQDDNVQ
+40 LGRLQDDNEQ
-50 ANRELA
+50 ARKELA
-56 GVANL
+56 GVINL

-72 THRNLVTRHAY
+72 THRNLVTQHAY
-83 EVDPVGDDQVKA
+83 EQNPVGEDKVKA
-95 AAQAVDQSL
+95 AAQAVDDSL
-104 QAFADTSQNNPSFE
+104 RAFADTRQENPAFDALK
-118 VIQQGWAA
+118 QGWAA
-126 LQSEAGK
+126 LQSEGSK
-133 LEVEQSNLRHDKL
+133 LEVDQSNLRHDKL

-154 KHITASSSLIQ
+154 KNITAASSLIQ

-173 MVILAS
+173 MVILTS

-218 LIIAT
+218 LINAT

-238 PAYRAELGQQTDALI
+238 PAYRAELGQQTDALL
-253 QLVRQ
+253 QQVRQ
-258 GVETMENKMMK
+258 GVDTMENKMMK

-276 TKEVQAL
+276 TKEVLAL
-283 GDKMDEAIT
+283 GDGLDNTIT
-292 ALAGQVRQRLEAD
+292 KLAGQVRQRLEAD
-305 LHQRL
+305 LHQRM
-310 AANQRHFW
+310 AANQLHFW

-324 TASLLLYLYL
+324 TAILLLYIYL

-341 LHDTVGRVR
+341 LRDTVGRVR
-350 DIAARVNAQDLSQH
+350 EIAARVNAQDLSQH

-420 DQQGETHQV
+420 AQQGETHQV

-639 LQVANAARDAARQIH
+639 LQVANDARDAARQIH

-662 MVQSFVL
+662 MVQSFIL

>member
-56 GVANL
+56 GVVNL
-61 APVPAIEQALL
+61 TPVPAIEQALL

-104 QAFADTSQNNPSFE
+104 QAFADTRQNNPSFE

-218 LIIAT
+218 LISAT

-341 LHDTVGRVR
+341 LRETVARVR

-364 IEIIGQD
+364 IEIVGQD

-379 YNITLETLRT
+379 YNVTLETLRT
-389 LMQRVREN
+389 LMLRVREN

-407 IEDRT
+407 IEART

-453 TQEAQQVVGQGE
+453 TQEAQNVVGQGE
-465 AVVDRTI
+465 DVVERTI

-484 TAESIGQLE
+484 TADTIGQLE

-544 ASRTQGATVEI
+544 ANRTQGATVEI

-570 NAMSAASREAQEG
+570 TAMSAASHEAQEG
-583 VGLAQEAQHAFGAI
+583 VGLAQEAQQAFGAI

-654 QLTEQLRS
+654 QLTEQLRA

>member
-32 LAYSMTNL
+32 LAYSMANL
-40 LGRLQDDNVQ
+40 LGRLQDDNAQ

-56 GVANL
+56 GVVNL
-61 APVPAIEQALL
+61 TPVPAIEQALL

-104 QAFADTSQNNPSFE
+104 QAFADTRQNNPSFE

-126 LQSEAGK
+126 LLSEAGK

-173 MVILAS
+173 MVILAC

-218 LIIAT
+218 LISAT

-324 TASLLLYLYL
+324 TVSLLLYLYL

-341 LHDTVGRVR
+341 LRDTVGRVR

-364 IEIIGQD
+364 IEIVGQD

-379 YNITLETLRT
+379 YNVTLETLRT
-389 LMQRVREN
+389 LMLRVREN

-407 IEDRT
+407 IEART

-453 TQEAQQVVGQGE
+453 TQEAQNVVGQGE
-465 AVVDRTI
+465 DVVERTI

-484 TAESIGQLE
+484 TADTIGQLE

-544 ASRTQGATVEI
+544 ANRTQGATVEI

-570 NAMSAASREAQEG
+570 TAMSAASHEAQEG
-583 VGLAQEAQHAFGAI
+583 VGLAQEAKQAFGAI

-612 SAIEQQGAVV
+612 NAIEQQGAVV

-654 QLTEQLRS
+654 QLTEQLRA

>member
-40 LGRLQDDNVQ
+40 LGRLQDDNAQ

-56 GVANL
+56 GVINL
-61 APVPAIEQALL
+61 APVPAIEQTLL
-72 THRNLVTRHAY
+72 NHRNLVTRHAY

-95 AAQAVDQSL
+95 AAQAVELSL
-104 QAFADTSQNNPSFE
+104 QAFADTRQNNPSFE
-118 VIQQGWAA
+118 VIKQGWAA
-126 LQSEAGK
+126 LQGEAGK

-218 LIIAT
+218 LISAT
-223 LQELEADLTLLYQIE
+223 LQELEADLTLLYQME

-292 ALAGQVRQRLEAD
+292 ALAGEVRQRLEAD

-341 LHDTVGRVR
+341 LRDTVGRVR

-364 IEIIGQD
+364 IEIVGQD

-379 YNITLETLRT
+379 YNVTLETLRT
-389 LMQRVREN
+389 LMRRVREN

-407 IEDRT
+407 IEART

-453 TQEAQQVVGQGE
+453 TQEAQNVVGQGE
-465 AVVDRTI
+465 DVVERTI

-484 TAESIGQLE
+484 TADTIGQLE

-544 ASRTQGATVEI
+544 ANRTQGATVEI

-570 NAMSAASREAQEG
+570 TAMSAASHEAQEG
-583 VGLAQEAQHAFGAI
+583 VGLAQEAKQAFGAI

-654 QLTEQLRS
+654 QLTEQLRA

>member
-56 GVANL
+56 GVVNL
-61 APVPAIEQALL
+61 TPVPAIEQALL
-72 THRNLVTRHAY
+72 IHRNLVTRHAY
-83 EVDPVGDDQVKA
+83 EADPVGDDQVKA

-104 QAFADTSQNNPSFE
+104 QAFADTRQNNPSFE

-218 LIIAT
+218 LISAT

-310 AANQRHFW
+310 TANQRHFW

-341 LHDTVGRVR
+341 LRDTVGRVR

-364 IEIIGQD
+364 IEIVGQD

-379 YNITLETLRT
+379 YNVTLETLRT
-389 LMQRVREN
+389 LMLRVREN

-407 IEDRT
+407 IEART

-453 TQEAQQVVGQGE
+453 TQEAQNVVGQGE
-465 AVVDRTI
+465 DVVERTI

-484 TAESIGQLE
+484 TADTIGQLE

-544 ASRTQGATVEI
+544 ANRTQGATVEI

-570 NAMSAASREAQEG
+570 TAMSAASHEAQEG
-583 VGLAQEAQHAFGAI
+583 VGLAQEAKQAFGAI

-654 QLTEQLRS
+654 QLTEQLRA

>member
-56 GVANL
+56 GVVNL

-104 QAFADTSQNNPSFE
+104 QAFADTRQNNPSFE

-154 KHITASSSLIQ
+154 KHITAASSLIQ

-218 LIIAT
+218 LISAT
-223 LQELEADLTLLYQIE
+223 LQELEADLTLLYQME

-310 AANQRHFW
+310 TANQRHFW

-324 TASLLLYLYL
+324 TISLLLYLYL

-341 LHDTVGRVR
+341 LRDTVGRVR

-364 IEIIGQD
+364 IEIVGQD

-379 YNITLETLRT
+379 YNVTLETLRT
-389 LMQRVREN
+389 LMLRVREN

-407 IEDRT
+407 IEART

-453 TQEAQQVVGQGE
+453 TQEAQNVVGQGE
-465 AVVDRTI
+465 DVVERTI

-484 TAESIGQLE
+484 TADTIGQLE

-504 VIRGIAEQTNLLALN
+504 VIRSIAEQTNLLALN

-544 ASRTQGATVEI
+544 ANRTQGATVEI

-570 NAMSAASREAQEG
+570 TAMSAASHEAQEG
-583 VGLAQEAQHAFGAI
+583 VGLAQEAKQAFGAI

-639 LQVANAARDAARQIH
+639 LQVASAARDAARQIH
-654 QLTEQLRS
+654 QLTEQLRA

>member
-56 GVANL
+56 GVVNL
-61 APVPAIEQALL
+61 TPVPAIEQALL

-104 QAFADTSQNNPSFE
+104 QAFADTRQNNPSFE

-218 LIIAT
+218 LISAT

-283 GDKMDEAIT
+283 GNKMDEAIT

-310 AANQRHFW
+310 TANQRHFW

-341 LHDTVGRVR
+341 LRDTVGRVR

-364 IEIIGQD
+364 IEIVGQD

-379 YNITLETLRT
+379 YNVTLETLRT
-389 LMQRVREN
+389 LMRRVREN

-407 IEDRT
+407 IEART

-453 TQEAQQVVGQGE
+453 TQEAQNVVGQGE
-465 AVVDRTI
+465 DVVERTI

-484 TAESIGQLE
+484 TAETIGQLE

-544 ASRTQGATVEI
+544 ANRTQGATVEI

-654 QLTEQLRS
+654 QLTEQLRA

>member
-56 GVANL
+56 GVVNL
-61 APVPAIEQALL
+61 TPVPAIEQALL

-104 QAFADTSQNNPSFE
+104 QAFADTRQNNPSFE

-154 KHITASSSLIQ
+154 KHITAASSLIQ

-218 LIIAT
+218 LISAT

-238 PAYRAELGQQTDALI
+238 PAYRTELGQQTDALM

-305 LHQRL
+305 LRQRL

-341 LHDTVGRVR
+341 LRETVGRVR

-364 IEIIGQD
+364 IEIVGQD

-379 YNITLETLRT
+379 YNVTLETLRT
-389 LMQRVREN
+389 LMLRVREN

-407 IEDRT
+407 IEART

-453 TQEAQQVVGQGE
+453 TQEAQNVVGQGE
-465 AVVDRTI
+465 DVVERTI

-484 TAESIGQLE
+484 TADTIGQLE

-544 ASRTQGATVEI
+544 ANRTQGATVEI

-570 NAMSAASREAQEG
+570 TAMSAASHDAQEG
-583 VGLAQEAQHAFGAI
+583 VGLAQEAKQAFGAI

-654 QLTEQLRS
+654 QLTEQLRA

>member
-56 GVANL
+56 GVVNL
-61 APVPAIEQALL
+61 TPVPAIEQALL

-104 QAFADTSQNNPSFE
+104 QAFADTRQNNPSFE

-126 LQSEAGK
+126 LQNEAGK

-218 LIIAT
+218 LISAT

-310 AANQRHFW
+310 TANQRHFW

-341 LHDTVGRVR
+341 LRETVGRVR

-364 IEIIGQD
+364 IEIVGQD

-379 YNITLETLRT
+379 YNVTLETLRT
-389 LMQRVREN
+389 LMLRVREN

-407 IEDRT
+407 IEART

-453 TQEAQQVVGQGE
+453 TQEAQNVVGQGE
-465 AVVDRTI
+465 DVVERTI

-484 TAESIGQLE
+484 TADSIGQLE

-544 ASRTQGATVEI
+544 ANRTQGATVEI

-570 NAMSAASREAQEG
+570 TAMSAASHEAQEG
-583 VGLAQEAQHAFGAI
+583 VGLAQEAKQAFGAI

-612 SAIEQQGAVV
+612 SAIEQQGTVV

-654 QLTEQLRS
+654 QLTEQLRA

>member
-7 PAIRLGNQLSFKYK
+7 PAIKLGNQLSFKYK

-40 LGRLQDDNVQ
+40 LGRLQDDNAQ

-56 GVANL
+56 GVVNL

-95 AAQAVDQSL
+95 AAQTVDQSL
-104 QAFADTSQNNPSFE
+104 QAFADTRQNNPSFE

-126 LQSEAGK
+126 LQSKAGK

-165 DPALGTYY
+165 DPSLGTYY

-218 LIIAT
+218 LISAT

-324 TASLLLYLYL
+324 TVSLLLYLYL

-341 LHDTVGRVR
+341 LRETVGRVR

-364 IEIIGQD
+364 IEIVGQD
-371 ELAAISRD
+371 ELAAISHD
-379 YNITLETLRT
+379 YNVTLETLRT
-389 LMQRVREN
+389 LMLRVQEN

-407 IEDRT
+407 IEART

-453 TQEAQQVVGQGE
+453 TQEAQNVVGQGE
-465 AVVDRTI
+465 DVVERTI

-484 TAESIGQLE
+484 TADTIGQLE

-544 ASRTQGATVEI
+544 ANRTQGATVEI

-570 NAMSAASREAQEG
+570 TAMSAASHEAQEG
-583 VGLAQEAQHAFGAI
+583 VGLAQEAKQAFGAI

-654 QLTEQLRS
+654 QLTEQLRA